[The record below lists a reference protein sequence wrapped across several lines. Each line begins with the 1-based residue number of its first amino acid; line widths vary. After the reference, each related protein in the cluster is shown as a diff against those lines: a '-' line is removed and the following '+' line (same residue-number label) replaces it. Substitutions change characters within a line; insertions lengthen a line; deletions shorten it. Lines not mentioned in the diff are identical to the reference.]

1 MVEIE
6 RDIIQTSVE
15 DTIRILE
22 DCPVKGFI
30 VPQIALVQVMNRVS
44 IAHLSIERTIK
55 FLIRESGGTFEEIHG
70 LGKLYQQLAQNDRV
84 SAGALES
91 AFQAA
96 VRHYR
101 FNPNATNM
109 RHFKA
114 IERYLD

>member
-1 MVEIE
+1 MAEIE

-30 VPQIALVQVMNRVS
+30 VPQITLVQVMNRVS
-44 IAHLSIERTIK
+44 IAHLSIERAMK

-70 LGKLYQQLAQNDRV
+70 LGKLYQQLAQNDPV
-84 SAGALES
+84 SAGALDS

-101 FNPNATNM
+101 FNCK
-109 RHFKA
+109 R
-114 IERYLD
+114 RR